1 MTRSPNRIAILMAT
15 YNGAKYLRE
24 QIDSLF
30 AQTCQDWHLFIHD
43 DGSSDDTMSI
53 VNQYIE
59 THPDK
64 ITILDYPSQG
74 GACKNFLSM
83 LEQVDSSYYTFC
95 DQDDVWLPEKIE
107 KAFECIRMIESQTP
121 DIPVVINTD
130 LTVVDSNKNVIAPSF
145 WEYENIY
152 PSWIRSY
159 DDHAALH
166 YVTGCTML
174 FNKKAKEV
182 TKRPYNR
189 ATMHDTW
196 IALSTIAARGT
207 IHNLCDSYILY
218 RQHGENTLGAK
229 DAKVQTFYFKLQ
241 HFREV
246 LRLNI
251 NHFKEINAIREI
263 SIADYIIAKIRYR
276 RFVLDKT
283 KKRT

>member
-24 QIDSLF
+24 QIDSLL

-95 DQDDVWLPEKIE
+95 DQDDVWL
-107 KAFECIRMIESQTP
+107 
-121 DIPVVINTD
+121 
-130 LTVVDSNKNVIAPSF
+130 
-145 WEYENIY
+145 